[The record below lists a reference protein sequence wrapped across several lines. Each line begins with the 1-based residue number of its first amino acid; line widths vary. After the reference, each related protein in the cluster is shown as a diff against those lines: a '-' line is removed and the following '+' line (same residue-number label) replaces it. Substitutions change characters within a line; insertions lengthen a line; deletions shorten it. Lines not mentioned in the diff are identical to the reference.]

1 MKLRQTAAVEVGTS
15 TGFKLA
21 RETKE
26 SVITM
31 SMRDRERWEE
41 KYAVCQRQSTV
52 QPDDW
57 LVEALRVIETTFS
70 TAASPASALDVA
82 CGLGHNAIWL
92 SQQGWSV
99 DAVDIS
105 TTGLELAKI
114 SASASNA
121 EPNWIEADLDQWQ
134 PRTDSYDLVVV
145 FRFLDRTAVPRIVR
159 TGLRPGG
166 WLVYETFSHTELQ
179 RAEGHISNPSYT
191 LAPGELAELFSDFDV
206 VEYGEESLHDRSVVR
221 FLARRQ
227 IQ

>member
-1 MKLRQTAAVEVGTS
+1 
-15 TGFKLA
+15 
-21 RETKE
+21 
-26 SVITM
+26 M

-41 KYAVCQRQSTV
+41 KYAVCPRRSNV
-52 QPDDW
+52 EPDDW
-57 LVEALRVIETTFS
+57 LVETLRLIETARGTPS
-70 TAASPASALDVA
+70 SPATALDIA

-105 TTGLELAKI
+105 TTGLELAKF
-114 SASASNA
+114 SAAANNVA
-121 EPNWIEADLDQWQ
+121 PNWIEADLDQWQ
-134 PRTDSYDLVVV
+134 PRADSYDLVVV

-166 WLVYETFSHTELQ
+166 WLVYETFSRAELQ
-179 RAEGHISNPSYT
+179 RTGSHISNPSFT

-206 VEYGEESLHDRSVVR
+206 LQYGEEKLHDRSVVQ

-227 IQ
+227 IR